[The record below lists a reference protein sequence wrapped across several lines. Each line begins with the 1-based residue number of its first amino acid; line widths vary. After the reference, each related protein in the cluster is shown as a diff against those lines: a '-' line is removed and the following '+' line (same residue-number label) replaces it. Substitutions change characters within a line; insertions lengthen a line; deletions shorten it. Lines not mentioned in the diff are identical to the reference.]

1 MKIHHFSRDAVSC
14 QPNVCLTN
22 RILKKKIISVGFCGD
37 PVVVQRV
44 AQRRLVA
51 AMTFLALVSV
61 STMNGCLSLTITQ
74 MVAPIAINT
83 SREHY
88 GLLDMTC
95 PMPTQNVINS
105 SLHQSTIVSIQLSIA
120 KQWLPTM
127 NAYFLRLS
135 LWMLNEW
142 PIGSCLLHDRWQR
155 RIYCVV

>member
-1 MKIHHFSRDAVSC
+1 M
-14 QPNVCLTN
+14 CLTN
-22 RILKKKIISVGFCGD
+22 RIFKKKMISVGFCGD

-120 KQWLPTM
+120 KQ
-127 NAYFLRLS
+127 
-135 LWMLNEW
+135 
-142 PIGSCLLHDRWQR
+142 
-155 RIYCVV
+155 